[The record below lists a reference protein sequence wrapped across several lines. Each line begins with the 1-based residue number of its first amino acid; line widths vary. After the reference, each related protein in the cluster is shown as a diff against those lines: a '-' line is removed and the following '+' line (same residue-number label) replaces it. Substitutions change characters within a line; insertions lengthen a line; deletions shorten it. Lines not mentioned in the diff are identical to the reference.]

1 MTQYAKSLAIFAR
14 DFLLF
19 SNIILKRPNF
29 PNMQSSYSGFAAIA
43 IVLIPAS
50 ASAAKTKETC
60 TIKGNLKNALDTLLT
75 FTNPQSIQRDPVLTH
90 KGSVNF
96 CINV

>member
-1 MTQYAKSLAIFAR
+1 MTQYAKSLAKIAR

-29 PNMQSSYSGFAAIA
+29 LNMKSSYSAL
-43 IVLIPAS
+43 LIPAS

-60 TIKGNLKNALDTLLT
+60 TIKGNLKNALDTLLA